1 MKYRSD
7 GDDAPW
13 GDDRVPKMPS
23 YVTRVICAHTSLVLE
38 DQMRKM
44 HMINVHV
51 FVVARNV

>member
-23 YVTRVICAHTSLVLE
+23 YFKRVICAHTSLVLE